1 MSTNCCGSIRLWPR
15 KRRWRSSARGWDKTM
30 KDPYTVVKT
39 VRVTEKN
46 TAQIEKANQ
55 YQIVVDKHANKV
67 DVKRAVEQLFKVK
80 VLHVNTMNV
89 RGKARRERTM
99 QYGRTPS
106 WKKAVVTLK
115 EGDKIELT

>member
-1 MSTNCCGSIRLWPR
+1 
-15 KRRWRSSARGWDKTM
+15 M

-39 VRVTEKN
+39 VRVTEKG
-46 TAQIEKANQ
+46 TEQIEKLNQ
-55 YQIVVDKHANKV
+55 YQIVVDKSANKV

-89 RGKARRERTM
+89 RGKARRERTV
-99 QYGRTPS
+99 QFGRTPS

-115 EGDKIELT
+115 EGDKIELA

>member
-1 MSTNCCGSIRLWPR
+1 
-15 KRRWRSSARGWDKTM
+15 M

-39 VRVTEKN
+39 VRVTEKG
-46 TAQIEKANQ
+46 TMQSEKLNQ

-80 VLHVNTMNV
+80 VMRVNTMHV
-89 RGKARRERTM
+89 RGKARRERTV
-99 QYGRTPS
+99 QFGRTSS

-115 EGDKIELT
+115 DGDKIELT

>member
-1 MSTNCCGSIRLWPR
+1 MRP
-15 KRRWRSSARGWDKTM
+15 M

-39 VRVTEKN
+39 VRVTEKG
-46 TAQIEKANQ
+46 TAQIEKLNQ
-55 YQIVVDKHANKV
+55 YQVVVDKHANKV

-80 VLHVNTMNV
+80 VLHVNTMHV
-89 RGKARRERTM
+89 RGKARRERTA

-115 EGDKIELT
+115 EGDKIELA

>member
-1 MSTNCCGSIRLWPR
+1 
-15 KRRWRSSARGWDKTM
+15 M

-39 VRVTEKN
+39 VRVTEKA
-46 TAQIEKANQ
+46 TAQAEKLNQ
-55 YQIVVDKHANKV
+55 YQVVVDKHANKV

-80 VLHVNTMNV
+80 VMRVNTLRV
-89 RGKARRERTM
+89 RGKARRERTV
-99 QYGRTPS
+99 QFGRTPS